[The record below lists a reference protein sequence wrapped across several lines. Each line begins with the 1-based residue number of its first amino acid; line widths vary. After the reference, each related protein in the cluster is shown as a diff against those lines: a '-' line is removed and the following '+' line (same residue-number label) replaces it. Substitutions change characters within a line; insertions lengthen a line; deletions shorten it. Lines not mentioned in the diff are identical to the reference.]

1 VAEAIGLSA
10 AIRGPDH
17 ALLLSVGGGGIIALL
32 VGLLF
37 RWSPA
42 LTLGL
47 GALMAQLA
55 ARLAL
60 GPDSLDAWTPLYA
73 GGLLLAAELAWWSIE
88 PRVPAWSE
96 PWLGVRRLAT
106 VVLTCAA
113 ATVVSA
119 LVVLA
124 AGAPLEGGVELE
136 LVGVVAAAAALTVV
150 AVVART
156 RVR

>member
-17 ALLLSVGGGGIIALL
+17 SLLLSVGGGGILALL

-55 ARLAL
+55 VRLAA
-60 GPDSLDAWTPLYA
+60 GSDALDVWAPLYA
-73 GGLLLAAELAWWSIE
+73 GGLLLTAELAWWSIE

-96 PWLGVRRLAT
+96 PWLGARRVAT

-124 AGAPLEGGVELE
+124 AGAGVQGGVELE